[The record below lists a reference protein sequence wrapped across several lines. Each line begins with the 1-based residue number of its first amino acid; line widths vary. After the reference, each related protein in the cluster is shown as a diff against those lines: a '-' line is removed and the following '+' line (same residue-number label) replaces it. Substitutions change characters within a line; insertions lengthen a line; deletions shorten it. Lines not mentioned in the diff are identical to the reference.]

1 MTEATKGLVKV
12 NKHRHKGQQLSL
24 STTSSTEK
32 KKRPKAKVEVRRG
45 VNKGDSKSGR
55 SMHKN
60 RKIAERTETKR
71 WAQ

>member
-1 MTEATKGLVKV
+1 MTEATIGLIKV

-24 STTSSTEK
+24 R
-32 KKRPKAKVEVRRG
+32 KRDQKQQVEVRRG
-45 VNKGDSKSGR
+45 VNKGVTKSGR
-55 SMHKN
+55 SMHRN